1 MSDALA
7 TVSSRLRTVFGHG
20 EFARYMAGEAVSMT
34 GTWMQVMAQGWVM
47 TSLST
52 SAMMLGMVNFAAG
65 LPMLALSLWGGALA
79 DRHDRRLILQATQVV
94 QIALALFLGWLVA
107 TDRIQAWH
115 IIALAAILGVSSAF
129 EMPAASALVP
139 ELVPKEHVSSAI
151 AIDRSIF
158 HGTRL
163 VGPALAGYVIGRWG
177 TASAFYLNALSFVA
191 LMVALATIRPRQR
204 GTVEEEAQRQSGI
217 KEGIAYVRSDR
228 PTMAMI
234 GVMALTTV
242 FVFPVIVVMLPLYA
256 RHELHLGP
264 DRMGLLMAIS
274 SVGSVTGS
282 LSLLAV
288 PRQSRQRFMLGAILA
303 AAMALVGLSRAQQ
316 FGVAAGF
323 LVMVSLGVS
332 TLIGLS
338 QTIVQ
343 ERAPGPLRGRVSAVS
358 GLSFFGLMPFA
369 SLGITALADG
379 MGMRPLLLLAAAL
392 FLAGAMTVL
401 IAARSRLAEPL
412 DRLPASPTS
421 A

>member
-1 MSDALA
+1 MNDALA
-7 TVSSRLRTVFGHG
+7 TVSSRLRTVFRHG

-47 TSLST
+47 TSLTT

-94 QIALALFLGWLVA
+94 QIALALLLGWLVA
-107 TDRIQAWH
+107 TDRVQVWH
-115 IIALAAILGVSSAF
+115 IILLATVLGISGAF

-139 ELVPKEHVSSAI
+139 ELVPKEHVASAI
-151 AIDRSIF
+151 AIDRSVF

-163 VGPALAGYVIGRWG
+163 VGPALAGYVIGQWG
-177 TASAFYLNALSFVA
+177 TASAFYINALSFVA
-191 LMVALATIRPRQR
+191 LMAALASIRPRQP
-204 GTVEEEAQRQSGI
+204 GTAEEEAQRQSGI

-228 PTMAMI
+228 PTLAMI

-282 LSLLAV
+282 ISLLAV
-288 PRQSRQRFMLGAILA
+288 PRRRRFVCMAGAIVFA
-303 AAMALVGLSRAQQ
+303 ATALIGLSLARQ
-316 FGVAAGF
+316 FAVAASC
-323 LVMVSLGVS
+323 LVMLSLGVS
-332 TLIGLS
+332 TLIGLA
-338 QTIVQ
+338 QTVVQ

-369 SLGITALADG
+369 SIGITALADG
-379 MGMRPLLLLAAAL
+379 MGMRRLLLLSAAL
-392 FLAGAMTVL
+392 FLMGAATVL
-401 IAARSRLAEPL
+401 IGARPRLAEPI
-412 DRLPASPTS
+412 DRLRTTPASS
-421 A
+421 